1 MRRDRNEAERFEMA
15 AREESPQYVRAQ
27 VWLGMAQ
34 LGAGL
39 CRDAEATFRAARRAL
54 QREAPERGWASD
66 SLDLQLE
73 AWIARS
79 RGN

>member
-1 MRRDRNEAERFEMA
+1 MA
-15 AREESPQYVRAQ
+15 AREENRQHLRAQ

-39 CRDAEATFRAARRAL
+39 SRDAEATFRAARRHL
-54 QREAPERGWASD
+54 QRRAPDLDGASD
-66 SLDLQLE
+66 RLDLQLE